1 MRCPVFIINLARS
14 TDRRQHMEAELQK
27 VGITDYTFVN
37 AVDGND
43 LQPEVILAHQEKILQ
58 HYNLTLVKGAESYA
72 RRKLYRVPPK
82 SQQALNKNQSCCYQ
96 VSNYELA
103 CSLSHLKCYELLLA
117 SDAEAALILEDDA
130 ILSTDLSKIINNIDH
145 FSPNWQVAYAVSRQG
160 LRGLTNI
167 YTRKK
172 VCEDYTMGQAT
183 CPIWHALA
191 YFISRKG
198 ATYWRHTRNL
208 LGGDYPNI
216 EAFCED
222 LPTKAD
228 SLPLLLL
235 MHYPADEWLWHDR
248 FNRYLYN
255 HHIITPGLAT
265 WAPESRNS
273 TIIVQELRNNPR
285 TITLSFWSRWFI
297 VRVLRYLYH
306 MIGGRISMYGL
317 WARTRK
323 LVAIVTPFTTPSK
336 RQW

>member
-14 TDRRQHMEAELQK
+14 TDRRQHMEAELKK

-43 LQPEVILAHQEKILQ
+43 LKPEVIAAHQEKVIQ
-58 HYNLTLVKGAESYA
+58 HYNLTL
-72 RRKLYRVPPK
+72 RKDPTDPLNLYVLSPK
-82 SQQALNKNQSCCYQ
+82 SRQALNKNQSCCYQ

-130 ILSTDLSKIINNIDH
+130 ILSTDLPKVIQHIDH

-183 CPIWHALA
+183 GPIWHALA

-198 ATYWRHTRNL
+198 ATYWRHTRNV
-208 LGGDYPNI
+208 LGGDYPSI
-216 EAFCED
+216 EAFCD
-222 LPTKAD
+222 ALPTIKD
-228 SLPLLLL
+228 SLSLFLL
-235 MHYPADEWLWHDR
+235 MHYPTDRWLWHDR

-265 WAPESRNS
+265 WALESLDS
-273 TIIVQELRNNPR
+273 TITIQELRDNPSPIAP
-285 TITLSFWSRWFI
+285 TFWSKWFI
-297 VRVLRYLYH
+297 IRVLRYLYH

-317 WARTRK
+317 WAFTRK
-323 LVAIVTPFTTPSK
+323 SVAIVTPFTTPSK